1 MELSAVLRCIKQLL
15 SPPKEGAS
23 ILLSLEETLDTFQ
36 RFVSEQELTNEL
48 ESATAGLNI
57 PEYGDDVAAYCR
69 FTENGLALLSLLNE
83 ALTKAHREDLC
94 STQIPNK
101 KQQSSSERK
110 QQPPPKALL
119 SSSEEKSVQTL
130 LQFVVALGIFP
141 FLLPG
146 ADHLLGAQLGE
157 MAPHITRSSADPLT
171 RSLFLYH
178 HCRPIM
184 QLFHTPVIGPS
195 VVSQHLST
203 VLVALLQV
211 SHFSQTTPS
220 PHQREGISKGDKI
233 SHFSRED
240 SGNYPLVSS
249 VEVEGELMD
258 LLDRLH
264 QPVVVRELLRLQGTQ
279 RGAGGKGGG
288 PRWLKRVCGR
298 LLSERLM
305 KEDGVH
311 AVLMGIF
318 ETTAGQWG

>member
-1 MELSAVLRCIKQLL
+1 MELSTVLRCIKQLL

-23 ILLSLEETLDTFQ
+23 ILLSLEEALDTFQ
-36 RFVSEQELTNEL
+36 RFVREQELTNEIG
-48 ESATAGLNI
+48 SATASLNI
-57 PEYGDDVAAYCR
+57 PEYGVDVAVYCR

-83 ALTKAHREDLC
+83 ALTKAHREDQD
-94 STQIPNK
+94 TQKPNE
-101 KQQSSSERK
+101 KQQSSSEQK

-146 ADHLLGAQLGE
+146 ADHLLGTQLGE

-178 HCRPIM
+178 HCRPLLP
-184 QLFHTPVIGPS
+184 LFHTPVIGPS
-195 VVSQHLST
+195 VVSRHLST

-211 SHFSQTTPS
+211 SHSSQTTPS
-220 PHQREGISKGDKI
+220 PHQREEISRGVG
-233 SHFSRED
+233 SLED
-240 SGNYPLVSS
+240 SGKYPTLSLG
-249 VEVEGELMD
+249 EVEGELTG

-279 RGAGGKGGG
+279 RGAGGRGGG
-288 PRWLKRVCGR
+288 PRWLQKACGR

-318 ETTAGQWG
+318 ENTAGQRR

>member
-1 MELSAVLRCIKQLL
+1 MELSTVLRCIKQLL
-15 SPPKEGAS
+15 SPPKEGTS

-48 ESATAGLNI
+48 KSATAGLKT

-94 STQIPNK
+94 STQIPNE
-101 KQQSSSERK
+101 KQQSSSEQK

-146 ADHLLGAQLGE
+146 ADHLLEAQLGE
-157 MAPHITRSSADPLT
+157 MAPLITRSSTDPLT
-171 RSLFLYH
+171 RSVFLYH
-178 HCRPIM
+178 HCRPLL

-195 VVSQHLST
+195 VVSRHLST
-203 VLVALLQV
+203 VLVTLLQV

-220 PHQREGISKGDKI
+220 PHPREGISGGDI
-233 SHFSRED
+233 SPIEN
-240 SGNYPLVSS
+240 SGKYQTLSS
-249 VEVEGELMD
+249 VAVEGELTD
-258 LLDRLH
+258 LLDKLH

-279 RGAGGKGGG
+279 RGAGGRGGG
-288 PRWLKRVCGR
+288 PRWLQKACGR

-318 ETTAGQWG
+318 ETTAGQWE

>member
-1 MELSAVLRCIKQLL
+1 MELSTVLRCIKQLL

-36 RFVSEQELTNEL
+36 RSISEQELTNEL
-48 ESATAGLNI
+48 ESATAGLKT
-57 PEYGDDVAAYCR
+57 PECGDDVAAYCR

-94 STQIPNK
+94 STQKPNE
-101 KQQSSSERK
+101 KQQSSSEQK
-110 QQPPPKALL
+110 QPPPKALL

-178 HCRPIM
+178 HCRPLLP
-184 QLFHTPVIGPS
+184 LFHTPVIGPS

-203 VLVALLQV
+203 VLVTLLQV

-220 PHQREGISKGDKI
+220 PRQREGISGGDKI

-240 SGNYPLVSS
+240 SGNYSLVSS
-249 VEVEGELMD
+249 VEVEEELTD

-279 RGAGGKGGG
+279 RRAGGKGGG
-288 PRWLKRVCGR
+288 PRWLQKACGR

-305 KEDGVH
+305 REDGVH
-311 AVLMGIF
+311 AILMGIF
-318 ETTAGQWG
+318 ETTAGQWE